1 MSELDQ
7 SLTEAERAKMNE
19 TAESIYRGFMQRVAT
34 ARKKT
39 TEQVA
44 QIAEGRVW
52 LGDQAKDRGLVD
64 QLGGLDTAIELVR
77 QKAKI
82 GASERVV
89 LAPYPS
95 RRSLFDVL
103 MSSRSDESAIAE
115 SQISSALARIPGGR
129 WVRPLLDG
137 GAMAVMPYFV
147 DVR

>member
-1 MSELDQ
+1 M
-7 SLTEAERAKMNE
+7 KE
-19 TAESIYRGFMQRVAT
+19 TAESIYREIMQRVAT

-39 TEQVA
+39 PEQVSA
-44 QIAEGRVW
+44 IAEGRVW

-64 QLGGLDTAIELVR
+64 QLGGIDTAIELVR

-82 GASERVV
+82 AATDRIALV
-89 LAPYPS
+89 PYPP

-103 MSSRSDESAIAE
+103 MSSRSDESAMAE
-115 SQISSALARIPGGR
+115 AKIGAILSRVPGGR
-129 WVRPLLDG
+129 WIRPLLDG